1 MDALSIDHQV
11 AQALAQGDVRRAA
24 QLLVLHHAD
33 AVYATCRA
41 LLRDATLAEDLSQ
54 EAFVRAIA
62 ALPTF
67 RGDAQSR
74 TWLLSIARNLC
85 LDHLR
90 RQKGPIDERVELDVE
105 GHESETPP
113 PFDLLVRRGDVERGL
128 SVLSETERAIV
139 VLHHAH
145 GVSYAELAGSFN
157 LAEGTVRMRM
167 SRALTK
173 MRDAVEPPIT
183 AALGAP
189 LAPRELELDEA
200 ATTPR
205 KSEGIF
211 ERLRR
216 AAVGPPKQPAPAAPP
231 PAAPVPRA
239 PGAAAP
245 RPMAPPMPSAPRAMP
260 RSEAAASIQAVVWAA
275 PAGLRARLAA
285 LLPA

>member
-41 LLRDATLAEDLSQ
+41 LVRDATLAEDLSQ

-62 ALPTF
+62 ALPSF

-113 PFDLLVRRGDVERGL
+113 PFELLVRRGDVERGL
-128 SVLSETERAIV
+128 AVLSETERAIV

-157 LAEGTVRMRM
+157 LAEGAVRMRM

-173 MRDAVEPPIT
+173 MRDAVEPPIS

-189 LAPRELELDEA
+189 PRELELDEA
-200 ATTPR
+200 AITPR
-205 KSEGIF
+205 KSDGLF

-231 PAAPVPRA
+231 APARAPSAPSGAPRPAAPA
-239 PGAAAP
+239 
-245 RPMAPPMPSAPRAMP
+245 MPSAPRAIPAP
-260 RSEAAASIQAVVWAA
+260 RSEAAASIPAVVWAA

-285 LLPA
+285 LLP